1 MTNVNDTQLPDD
13 AHIMFIQDGNALFH
27 GITGIPHNFHLI
39 SHWLFDKITQRIKL
53 IFNTDMYQEGLIK
66 VMERYQYGSIEKL
79 IIGGQLTKKPV
90 DWNKFLMDSQKKS
103 QLVNVMN
110 EVWWSDAFALK
121 LVLRKV
127 GSVVQ
132 GNCHLLQSND
142 GVAA

>member
-1 MTNVNDTQLPDD
+1 
-13 AHIMFIQDGNALFH
+13 
-27 GITGIPHNFHLI
+27 
-39 SHWLFDKITQRIKL
+39 
-53 IFNTDMYQEGLIK
+53 MYQEGLIK

-90 DWNKFLMDSQKKS
+90 DWNKILMDGQKKS

-110 EVWWSDAFALK
+110 EVWCSDAFALK

-127 GSVVQ
+127 GSIMQ